1 MKNTGSRPASAD
13 NSVTAFS
20 SKNERAAFL
29 PDLCSLQSVLV
40 LVVGALLIAIA
51 LVLVDSSLSNF
62 NWPMLGQLSMLL
74 QWITLGSAAVLCQL
88 RFWLGRIPVAVA
100 GALCYSFVVV
110 IALLFTAIGQWLTYN
125 TIDYDILART
135 GFITAI
141 ISGVVLRYMYLQQ
154 QLYHQQQA
162 SAKAQISALQARIRP
177 HFLFNSMNSIV
188 SLITIDPERAERVTL
203 DLCDLFRSSL
213 AKPALVLLNT
223 ELELVNQYFSIEKL
237 RLGGRLVVHWKK
249 SGDLSDVLIPSMIL
263 QPLLENAIYHG
274 IEPRENG
281 GEISISVS
289 VVESVIY
296 ISITNPI
303 PKDALGRPIE
313 PLRRGNGLAQDN
325 IRARLS
331 AYCGS
336 SATFETNVN
345 DGEYHV
351 NLSYNKTKLQRD
363 FLEPDLL
370 ESEQKR

>member
-1 MKNTGSRPASAD
+1 MNSEQSPDASANGLKLRQEKKAD
-13 NSVTAFS
+13 S
-20 SKNERAAFL
+20 AFL

-40 LVVGALLIAIA
+40 LVVGAQLIAIA
-51 LVLVDSSLSNF
+51 LVLVESSLAHF

-74 QWITLGSAAVLCQL
+74 QWITLISAAVLCQI
-88 RFWLGRIPVAVA
+88 RVWLGQIPVVLA
-100 GALCYSFVVV
+100 GILSYALVVF
-110 IALLFTAIGQWLTYN
+110 IALAFTALGQWLIYSYV
-125 TIDYDILART
+125 DGDILARS
-135 GFITAI
+135 GVLTAI

-162 SAKAQISALQARIRP
+162 SAKAQIAALQARIRP

-203 DLCDLFRSSL
+203 DLCDLFRASL
-213 AKPALVLLNT
+213 AKPALVPLST
-223 ELELVNQYFSIEKL
+223 ELELIEQYFSIEKL

-249 SGDLSDVLIPSMIL
+249 SGDLSDVLIPSMIF

-274 IEPRENG
+274 IEPREKG
-281 GEISISVS
+281 GEIDNSVS
-289 VVESVIY
+289 IAEGFVH

-313 PLRRGNGLAQDN
+313 PLRRGHGLAQDN
-325 IRARLS
+325 IHARLS

-345 DGEYHV
+345 DGQYHV
-351 NLSYNKTKLQRD
+351 NLSYSQAKLQRD

-370 ESEQKR
+370 TSQETR